1 MTDDD
6 LCDELRRRG
15 VGDELIKDVRH
26 DLHMVAAGEAPE
38 HIMKRIERAGILT
51 AGDDALI

>member
-1 MTDDD
+1 MTDGE

-26 DLHMVAAGEAPE
+26 DLRMVAVGEAPE
-38 HIMKRIERAGILT
+38 HIMKGMSAS
-51 AGDDALI
+51 